1 MEINSDLKYQQRKLL
16 KELQACSGSH
26 TSLVSVALR
35 PSDSLI
41 QMSQML
47 QNELATASN
56 IKNRINRHSVEDALG
71 MAIFQLSIWKSTPPN
86 GLLIYCGNCTLG
98 EKDVQKSLSFEPFR
112 PIGKKMYRCDSRFYV
127 DGFEKLFESDTSYGF
142 IIVDG
147 NGYLLSILKGD
158 EIIHLEKGDVQLPPK
173 HGRGGQSALRF
184 SRLRMEARAN
194 YIRKVAEACN
204 KHFIINGTI
213 VRVKNIILAGNA
225 EFKQIL
231 AESEILDKRI
241 RTSIIKIL
249 DVAYGQQRGLYEAI
263 QQSKTFLADLPYI
276 EEKEQLTRFFNLVA
290 NETNLTCYGV
300 KTVLKALFEMQIVAE
315 LFIHG
320 DSNIKAP
327 NGQNL
332 VDFMIET
339 HMQSLDINTVKL
351 HIINNNTAEAQQLIK
366 GFNGIGGILRYKYD
380 LTELEETNMENPYA
394 LEESENYV

>member
-1 MEINSDLKYQQRKLL
+1 MEVNSDLKFQQRKLL
-16 KELQACSGSH
+16 KELQTCSGSH

-56 IKNRINRHSVEDALG
+56 IKSRVNRHSVEDALN
-71 MAIFQLSIWKSTPPN
+71 MALFQLSTWKSTPSN
-86 GLLIYCGNCTLG
+86 GLLVYCGNCTLG

-112 PIGKKMYRCDSRFYV
+112 AVGKKMYRCDSQFHT
-127 DGFEKLFESDTSYGF
+127 DGFEKLFESDTAYGF

-158 EIIHLEKGDVQLPPK
+158 EITHLEKYEANLPKK
-173 HGRGGQSALRF
+173 HNKGGQSALRF
-184 SRLRMEARAN
+184 ARLRMESRAN

-204 KHFIINGTI
+204 KHFICNNV

-241 RTSIIKIL
+241 RASIIKIL
-249 DVAYGQQRGLYEAI
+249 DVAYGDKRGLYEAI
-263 QQSKTFLADLPYI
+263 QQSKTFLADMPYM

-290 NETNLTCYGV
+290 NETDLTCYGV
-300 KTVLKALFEMQIVAE
+300 ETVIKALFEMQIVAE
-315 LFIHG
+315 LFIYG
-320 DSNIKAP
+320 DSDIKAP

-339 HMQSLDINTVKL
+339 HMQSSNTNDVKL
-351 HIINNNTAEAQQLIK
+351 HIITNNTAEAQQLIK

-380 LTELEETNMENPYA
+380 LTELEETNMDSPYA